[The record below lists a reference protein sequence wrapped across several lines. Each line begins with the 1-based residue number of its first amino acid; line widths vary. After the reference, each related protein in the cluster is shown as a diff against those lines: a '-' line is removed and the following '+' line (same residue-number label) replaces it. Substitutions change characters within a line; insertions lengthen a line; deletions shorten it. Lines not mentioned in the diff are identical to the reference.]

1 MEEVSVTKY
10 WHITCFVF
18 NRNFNNIFWV
28 LLHVFMEF
36 LSTPFTFILFVSF
49 FHYIMFFFCC
59 GPRIGDKVM
68 ILIIVEIQ

>member
-1 MEEVSVTKY
+1 MSQNTD
-10 WHITCFVF
+10 ISFALCFMGTSTTF
-18 NRNFNNIFWV
+18 FWV

-36 LSTPFTFILFVSF
+36 LSISFTFILFVSF
-49 FHYIMFFFCC
+49 FLYVMFFFFYC